1 MQVNALFKKSAPAPA
16 KTATKTKTVKKSAPA
31 PAKKAAAP
39 FKKAVAKP
47 APVKKVAA
55 KKVAPRK
62 AAPTKVA
69 KGDALAKWYGT
80 YAFPEKESFVRSIDR
95 VLSRFSL
102 ECRRSFVRL
111 RLRRDRIGNSAM
123 QISKDAT
130 ARTTRYDKIR
140 TNERTPEPNGN
151 EFGCAFD
158 TVLTSCAVM
167 KTSVVSSSISVFDRG
182 ARATTGTS
190 AIVR

>member
-16 KTATKTKTVKKSAPA
+16 KTATKTKTVKKSAPVKKTVA
-31 PAKKAAAP
+31 PK
-39 FKKAVAKP
+39 AKP

-80 YAFPEKESFVRSIDR
+80 YAFPEKESFMRSIDR
-95 VLSRFSL
+95 VLSRFSFK
-102 ECRRSFVRL
+102 ECRRSFVV

-140 TNERTPEPNGN
+140 TNERTPESNGN

-167 KTSVVSSSISVFDRG
+167 TTSVVSSSISVFDRG